1 MLSMFEKGFCLTF
14 RIIVIFFFGKK
25 SISIH
30 LATELKKFTIL
41 LYLFHTRRF

>member
-14 RIIVIFFFGKK
+14 RIIVIFFGKK

-41 LYLFHTRRF
+41 LYLF